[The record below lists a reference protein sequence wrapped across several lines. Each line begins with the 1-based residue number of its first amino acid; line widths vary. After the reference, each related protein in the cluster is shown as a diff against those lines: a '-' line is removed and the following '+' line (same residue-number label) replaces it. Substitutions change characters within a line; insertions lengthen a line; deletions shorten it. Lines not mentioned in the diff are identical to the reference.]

1 MGEPAH
7 EMELAQPQELFDEKM
22 LPVRNDLVDMVRAR
36 TFLHAGKPKH
46 TGKIVIREML
56 NDEELCEAVCTA
68 ILAGLSARLVGKR
81 FQLSPKSVANI
92 RDAMEERGE
101 LAPVRTRIQRKL
113 DRVTE
118 LGLECI
124 EDGLLNGEIPAGSAW
139 IPTLASIDKREQ
151 LAVGI
156 VPGTGRT
163 EAAVTVEQVL
173 AEHALAQAALD
184 RKSDAHRTQP
194 PQPQACTPAGTPLD
208 TGLDTAALTLDL
220 APDAPAGST
229 ARRPGPGAGV
239 GSGPPARAHR
249 GEGPE
254 NSNP

>member
-1 MGEPAH
+1 MAEPAH
-7 EMELAQPQELFDEKM
+7 EMEVAQPLELFDEGM
-22 LPVRNDLVDMVRAR
+22 LPVRDDLVAMVRAR
-36 TFLHAGKPKH
+36 TFLQAGKPKH
-46 TGKIVIREML
+46 TGKIVIRAML

-81 FQLSPKSVANI
+81 FGLSPKSVANI

-124 EDGLLNGEIPAGSAW
+124 EDGLLNGQIPAGSAW

-184 RKSDAHRTQP
+184 RKSDATRTQP
-194 PQPQACTPAGTPLD
+194 PQPQAGQQSGAPLD
-208 TGLDTAALTLDL
+208 TRLDTAALTLDL
-220 APDAPAGST
+220 PPTPPAAARST
-229 ARRPGPGAGV
+229 ARRPGAGV
-239 GSGPPARAHR
+239 APAAATRADR

-254 NSNP
+254 NFNP